1 MGLVFQLLIVRLRE
15 ICEAVIA
22 NLGNKN
28 KLFFHL
34 LFSLPFTVV
43 QQFNNTVMENT
54 YSCMIKYHSFSVNKI
69 FERHLQNKDALCA
82 NNKSGRYYSYCCFIL
97 QSL

>member
-1 MGLVFQLLIVRLRE
+1 MGLVFQLLIGRLRE

-34 LFSLPFTVV
+34 LFSLSFTVA
-43 QQFNNTVMENT
+43 QQFNNSVMENT
-54 YSCMIKYHSFSVNKI
+54 Y
-69 FERHLQNKDALCA
+69 D
-82 NNKSGRYYSYCCFIL
+82 
-97 QSL
+97 